1 MSKFYGQV
9 AGTGQTTASRRGFKN
24 NMASVQSYDGSV
36 IMELQ
41 EVNGKTMLIVEIAD
55 GSAFSGDVKFYGT
68 LKQFA
73 DLLDAHKYEYF
84 IEF

>member
-9 AGTGQTTASRRGFKN
+9 AGAGQTTASRRGFKN
-24 NMASVQSYDGSV
+24 IMASVQSYDGSV

-55 GSAFSGDVKFYGT
+55 G
-68 LKQFA
+68 
-73 DLLDAHKYEYF
+73 
-84 IEF
+84 